1 MKQKEYKPLHSMT
14 EYEFMKHKRWLE
26 KSAKNNLQKL
36 LKGNDW
42 LASGNFKPQYKLQQS
57 VSWYELETMS
67 LNRFL
72 ELVDVVTA
80 ESPGTYTL
88 NDLVHK
94 LAK

>member
-1 MKQKEYKPLHSMT
+1 MT

-26 KSAKNNLQKL
+26 KSAKNNLEKL

-88 NDLVHK
+88 NDLVRK